1 MKPYKEKFE
10 KDYQFY
16 LSNREKFKFAGCT
29 ILPPPYDVQGVDAKH
44 AFFIFDSQGK
54 IKTCREPN
62 LFVELMTCKKA
73 INLQI
78 AMWAD
83 GQDDC
88 LIPVE
93 ELLEEFINPP
103 DWIREAIVNQIEK
116 VARKR
121 YGVGK

>member
-1 MKPYKEKFE
+1 
-10 KDYQFY
+10 
-16 LSNREKFKFAGCT
+16 
-29 ILPPPYDVQGVDAKH
+29 
-44 AFFIFDSQGK
+44 
-54 IKTCREPN
+54 
-62 LFVELMTCKKA
+62 
-73 INLQI
+73 
-78 AMWAD
+78 MWAD